1 MTHRAPGTEPA
12 WHNWRDRSLAHRIA
26 FDLTAMASFAVLFGL
41 LFILGDLVVY
51 GTVRW

>member
-1 MTHRAPGTEPA
+1 MTHRAPGPEPA
-12 WHNWRDRSLAHRIA
+12 WHNWRDRSPVHRIA
-26 FDLTAMASFAVLFGL
+26 YDTAAVAALAVLLSL